1 MSNPHFLYL
10 PLILA
15 MALQLFA
22 CITFIGPARSHRRI
36 FTPYTFY
43 LLLLSCGVMGT
54 VLMNLPCW
62 TGIALFLRFFS
73 ILAAFLFLGEFSLRM
88 MRVSISRR
96 LIIYTAAVFFS
107 LRILFLPGNRERGE
121 IFALCLPGIPA
132 LILGAT
138 TLWRYG
144 SRFPELGNAFHIA
157 ALAHGG
163 TAFSILSEMLLTL
176 HLFSVSA
183 QTETEFHSALTA
195 FSLICTLTGAAAFL
209 PLLKDIRFTVLRRS
223 IPGAWLLPAAFLCF
237 AGAAVAVPRLFARHT
252 EETAY
257 QHVNYA
263 ATLLERDMTI
273 SAERVRQYVMQLSQ
287 SREIINILKQN
298 KLNRNLLKT
307 PNLLEQF
314 ATNRQR
320 LLIYLTHAKG
330 LCLDSSQKSSPRF
343 RMVGQDLSYSRYFQD
358 AMRNGSGSSISVGS
372 VTGAPSVFF
381 SLRIDDAN
389 GTPLGVLAAREDF
402 SFIFRKF
409 SDVYAALVSPDNT
422 IFMANDDYQ
431 PDGRARWRSGT
442 RWFQKPDRNLN
453 GCYINGIMYTERP
466 CRFLQE
472 TGWRII
478 LGLPE
483 NLPLQAYVLGGLL
496 VVLLWFLPLT
506 FSALCVLYFRMRREL
521 NLHLNWRKMI
531 FNNNTAGIFITDRK
545 GNLMDANRTFSL
557 LSGYTTGELK
567 KMRLSDLVPNSG
579 SGQERLEEF
588 LTSGRHSCED
598 FEFPLCRK
606 HGAQRTVFLSGSRFH
621 STRLSPYLPVDGLIW
636 TVADI
641 TEVIRETAALRT
653 EAGRFR
659 SLTESNPEQI
669 LILDLQGCIRY
680 SNDREIASLPG
691 YPETPLPL
699 GELYEPATAALYL
712 QMIRNVTVSR
722 RPLTFRYTCRK
733 PGVPGSPMVTL
744 LYPVPRT
751 GEIQYIGA
759 VTRKCDPGTEIN

>member
-22 CITFIGPARSHRRI
+22 CITFIGPARSHRKI

-107 LRILFLPGNRERGE
+107 LLILFLPGNRERGE

-320 LLIYLTHAKG
+320 LLIYLTNAKG

-389 GTPLGVLAAREDF
+389 GTPLSWPQEK
-402 SFIFRKF
+402 IFL
-409 SDVYAALVSPDNT
+409 SS
-422 IFMANDDYQ
+422 
-431 PDGRARWRSGT
+431 SGNFPMST
-442 RWFQKPDRNLN
+442 RHWSR
-453 GCYINGIMYTERP
+453 
-466 CRFLQE
+466 
-472 TGWRII
+472 RII
-478 LGLPE
+478 QSSWQTTTTSLTDAPAGAPE
-483 NLPLQAYVLGGLL
+483 P
-496 VVLLWFLPLT
+496 
-506 FSALCVLYFRMRREL
+506 
-521 NLHLNWRKMI
+521 
-531 FNNNTAGIFITDRK
+531 AGSR
-545 GNLMDANRTFSL
+545 NRT
-557 LSGYTTGELK
+557 
-567 KMRLSDLVPNSG
+567 
-579 SGQERLEEF
+579 
-588 LTSGRHSCED
+588 
-598 FEFPLCRK
+598 
-606 HGAQRTVFLSGSRFH
+606 
-621 STRLSPYLPVDGLIW
+621 
-636 TVADI
+636 
-641 TEVIRETAALRT
+641 
-653 EAGRFR
+653 
-659 SLTESNPEQI
+659 
-669 LILDLQGCIRY
+669 
-680 SNDREIASLPG
+680 
-691 YPETPLPL
+691 
-699 GELYEPATAALYL
+699 
-712 QMIRNVTVSR
+712 
-722 RPLTFRYTCRK
+722 
-733 PGVPGSPMVTL
+733 
-744 LYPVPRT
+744 
-751 GEIQYIGA
+751 
-759 VTRKCDPGTEIN
+759 GT